1 MAQVSPEAMIELLQ
15 TVNKTQSVQ
24 IDEQTKTIKELRELV
39 AELRGTIANL
49 EETVHEFKRKLFG
62 SSSEILPSEEDAAR
76 ECPGK
81 KEAAVTSHKRKYQSR
96 TSRKELYKNIPIEEV
111 KIDIP
116 EEKRFC
122 PDCNAPM
129 KHLGYKYVR
138 EEVRIIPAKVVRI
151 HYYKE
156 TLYCPSC
163 RQEDDSCSTDQ
174 TQPGFAISDS
184 NNPLRKIYDV
194 QSFLPSAGRLEQ
206 PGDPFFQSNNGT
218 LVYPMQSGIP
228 AASL

>member
-15 TVNKTQSVQ
+15 TVNKTQFVQ

-62 SSSEILPSEEDAAR
+62 SSSEILHSEEEAEEEAAR

-81 KEAAVTSHKRKYQSR
+81 KEAAVTSNKRKYQSR

-122 PDCNAPM
+122 PDCNASM

-138 EEVRIIPAKVVRI
+138 EEVHIIPAKVVRI

-163 RQEDDSCSTDQ
+163 RQFELACNFSV
-174 TQPGFAISDS
+174 G
-184 NNPLRKIYDV
+184 LLHKIY
-194 QSFLPSAGRLEQ
+194 QYL
-206 PGDPFFQSNNGT
+206 GDGENEIAEFKIFFEDFVKKRN
-218 LVYPMQSGIP
+218 L
-228 AASL
+228 ASHDLDMI